1 MTLRAPHSA
10 KSKGCLQSLVQRW
23 NRFSRETNFPYA
35 LGLMAACLTIIW
47 LWKSMAPEF
56 QPDLW
61 VEFWGL
67 TFDVVFILLIFAF
80 FEHRRQKF
88 LQIQSQHDII
98 EDYKRWD
105 SEEARFRL
113 AGSIRRLNRL
123 GVHAIN
129 LSGARISDFSFSVNN
144 ISSLAGSTFYD
155 GTWGEAIG
163 EGSVV
168 LKKVDFWNLDC
179 RSVMFSPYDP
189 FSGLDFDLQRNA
201 RFEDCTFINTDLRK
215 ATFNGA
221 SLKWTETPPDSL
233 CEFEEDPET
242 GEVKAYQVNYG
253 SFDGA
258 DLRRAS
264 FSRCVFENVDFRG
277 ATGILEADFSEAKGL
292 DEAVFDDDATRSAVL
307 ANASKDPEETVA

>member
-23 NRFSRETNFPYA
+23 HRFSRKTNFPYA
-35 LGLMAACLTIIW
+35 LGLTAACLAIIW
-47 LWKSMAPEF
+47 LWRSLAPEF
-56 QPDLW
+56 FYDLW

-67 TFDVVFILLIFAF
+67 TFDIVFILVIFAF

-113 AGSIRRLNRL
+113 AGSIRRLNKM

-129 LSGARISDFSFSVNN
+129 LSGARISDFSFSKNN
-144 ISSLAGSTFYD
+144 IASLMGSTFFD

-163 EGSVV
+163 ESSVI
-168 LKKVDFWNLDC
+168 LKKVDFQHLDC
-179 RSVMFSPYDP
+179 RSVIFSPYDP
-189 FSGLDFDLQRNA
+189 FSGLNMEVERQA
-201 RFEDCTFINTDLRK
+201 KFEDCTFIETDLRK

-221 SLKWTETPPDSL
+221 SLKWTEAPPDTHY
-233 CEFEEDPET
+233 EFEEDPET
-242 GEVKAYQVNYG
+242 GQGFASQVSWG
-253 SFDGA
+253 PFDGA
-258 DLRRAS
+258 DLRGAS
-264 FSRCVFENVDFRG
+264 FSGCVFENADFRG
-277 ATGILEADFSEAKGL
+277 ATGILEADFSKSKGL
-292 DEAVFDDDATRSAVL
+292 EDAVFDDDATRSAVL
-307 ANASKDPEETVA
+307 ANAAKKISEAAE